1 MDIFA
6 SRMGRVKFDANR
18 SKQLLKTGTNLPEIA
33 LSDSC
38 RVKDKFNP

>member
-1 MDIFA
+1 MDIFV
-6 SRMGRVKFDANR
+6 SHMGRVKFGANR
-18 SKQLLKTGTNLPEIA
+18 CKQLLKTGTNLHEIA